1 MVTPHLG
8 FGSEVDLHRCVHI
21 GILNPVLK
29 HAVDKNYHCAFDTCE
44 ARLGHHLM
52 ICRSHEL

>member
-8 FGSEVDLHRCVHI
+8 FGSEVDLRHCVHI

-29 HAVDKNYHCAFDTCE
+29 HVVDKNYQCAFDTCK
-44 ARLGHHLM
+44 ARLDPHLM
-52 ICRSHEL
+52 IGRSNEI